1 MRKPVQQRTLQTRA
15 RIVAAAQQLVAESGH
30 EALRI
35 DDLVERAGVG
45 KGTFFAHFGDKDGLM
60 DWLVGQELSELMD
73 AAQARRPPVTV
84 EQLVERLQPLL
95 AFAASERCVFDIILR
110 RSGAAAVEE
119 IGAIATALDRLVH
132 LVAGWIAAGGFRQ
145 DAPVA
150 VLAEGVQAFAMQ
162 ALALNFCALNNGVSV
177 RQRLLSYLRPWLQA
191 PVAGAGAAAARARHA
206 HRAAEEGA

>member
-1 MRKPVQQRTLQTRA
+1 MRKPVQQRTLETRA
-15 RIVAAAQQLVAESGH
+15 RLVAAAQQLVAESGY

-35 DDLVERAGVG
+35 DELVDRAGVG

-60 DWLVGQELSELMD
+60 DWLVGQELSVLMD

-84 EQLVERLQPLL
+84 EQLVERLQPVL

-110 RSGAAAVEE
+110 RSGAAAVED

-132 LVAGWIAAGGFRQ
+132 LVAGWIAVGGFRQ

-162 ALALNFCALNNGVSV
+162 ALALNFCALNNRVSV

-191 PVAGAGAAAARARHA
+191 PVAGAGAARASPP